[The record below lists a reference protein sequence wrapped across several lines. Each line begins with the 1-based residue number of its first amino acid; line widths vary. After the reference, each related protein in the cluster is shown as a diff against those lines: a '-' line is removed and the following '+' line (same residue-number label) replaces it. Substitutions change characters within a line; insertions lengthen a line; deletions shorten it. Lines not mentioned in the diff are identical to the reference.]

1 MSQFEYYCKLFP
13 SFTPIFCLFK
23 AYWGQ
28 MEKPEN
34 VADSINYLKSGLNMA
49 KQFGNKLATGY
60 IQVGL
65 RNLEMA

>member
-13 SFTPIFCLFK
+13 SFTPIYCLFQ

-28 MEKPEN
+28 MEKRN

-65 RNLEMA
+65 RNLEIA

>member
-1 MSQFEYYCKLFP
+1 
-13 SFTPIFCLFK
+13 
-23 AYWGQ
+23 
-28 MEKPEN
+28 MEKQN

-60 IQVGL
+60 IQVSL